1 MDGCTFQHLGSRVRR
16 IRTSRSSAATR
27 LVRGQLGL
35 RETHRKETGEEWIR
49 GGNRRGVGKIDW
61 EERMEGKL
69 RPGCKKRRKE

>member
-1 MDGCTFQHLGSRVRR
+1 MVAH
-16 IRTSRSSAATR
+16 SSTYEAESGESGLQGHPQPQGAT
-27 LVRGQLGL
+27 RGQLGL
-35 RETHRKETGEEWIR
+35 HETYMKETGEEWIR